1 MLSSKTFCI
10 RPWTQA
16 CVRTNGDITLCCR
29 STDIGNFNLKKD
41 TIDSWWTSDF
51 LAGVRQQMLAG
62 QEPSDCQLCYQHEAQ
77 GAESMRQKSNKEYKI
92 YSQYAEKMLAH
103 YGYPKNRPV
112 EIELQL
118 TNLCNLKC
126 LMCNEEESSTYLSE
140 NKQLKISVID
150 QTDYK
155 VTAIEIDRI
164 KEWITTKPKRINFRG
179 GEPMMVAEIK
189 QLLQW
194 AIANN
199 LLNDT
204 EIYITT
210 NLTKLDDEWEDIL
223 RSIQHLKLMISIDSI
238 GPLSEYIRYGSSW
251 DRVESNVLKVKS
263 ITNNIIVH
271 AVVQNLN
278 ILHIDQL
285 IKWCA
290 SRQLVLD
297 TEVLLGPAILK
308 LNNLPQTLLDTAKE
322 KLLAVGA
329 TELMSQCVEDMSEWA
344 NFKKEIELRDEVRN
358 TSIFNV
364 LPELKEYW
372 NAKTN

>member
-1 MLSSKTFCI
+1 
-10 RPWTQA
+10 
-16 CVRTNGDITLCCR
+16 LCCR
-29 STDIGNFNLKKD
+29 STDIGKFNLKKD
-41 TIDSWWTSDF
+41 TIDSWWASDF

-62 QEPSDCQLCYQHEAQ
+62 QEPSDCQLCYWHEAQ
-77 GAESMRQKSNKEYKI
+77 GAESMRQKSNREYKI

-103 YGYPKNRPV
+103 YGYPKNMPI

-164 KEWITTKPKRINFRG
+164 KEWIATKPKRINFRG

-194 AIANN
+194 AIVNN
-199 LLNDT
+199 LLDNT

-223 RSIQHLKLMISIDSI
+223 RSIKHLKLMVSIDSI

-251 DRVESNVLKVKS
+251 NRVESNVLKVKS

-290 SRQLVLD
+290 RQQLFLD

-308 LNNLPQTLLDTAKE
+308 LNNLPQTLLDIARE
-322 KLLAVGA
+322 KLSTVGA
-329 TELMSQCVEDMSEWA
+329 TELMSQCVEDMSEWT
-344 NFKKEIELRDEVRN
+344 NFKKEIELRDEVRS